1 MTTKSPAFIA
11 VVTYTNGSTAA
22 VQFATMTDL
31 YAWEDAHPEV
41 EVISSMPLVSRNLAE
56 QASA

>member
-11 VVTYTNGSTAA
+11 VVSYANGSTAA
-22 VQFATMTDL
+22 VRFATMTEL

-41 EVISSMPLVSRNLAE
+41 EVVSSMPRNLAE